1 MRFPRLLAA
10 AVVAGAAV
18 LGASPARAD
27 IFVSPFLGV
36 KFRGSTNQLD
46 LDTEIGARATKSAV
60 GVSGILVSDKGPGV
74 EIDIAHQ
81 SRFFE
86 RDSSTSI
93 VTRSGVTTLSG
104 NVLLA
109 APLSFTR
116 DSLRPYVVVGL
127 GWMHASANDQI
138 QLNPVNNDYLALT
151 TGVGAIGF
159 LTDVVGV
166 RFDLRRIHSVSSAD
180 TSAISNDIA
189 QLRFWRATLGVVFR

>member
-1 MRFPRLLAA
+1 MRVPRLLSAA
-10 AVVAGAAV
+10 IVAGTLV
-18 LGASPARAD
+18 LGATPASAD
-27 IFVSPFLGV
+27 IFVAPFLGV

-46 LDTEIGARATKSAV
+46 LDTKNGARATKSSV
-60 GVSGILVSDKGPGV
+60 GVSGIVVSDKGLGLELDV
-74 EIDIAHQ
+74 AHQ

-104 NVLLA
+104 NVMLA
-109 APLSFTR
+109 APISFTR

-127 GWMHASANDQI
+127 GWMHATANDQI
-138 QLNPVNNDYLALT
+138 QLNPVNNDYFALT

-159 LTDVVGV
+159 LTDVVGL
-166 RFDLRRIHSVSSAD
+166 RFDLRRIRSLSSAD
-180 TSAISNDIA
+180 TSTLNQDIA

>member
-18 LGASPARAD
+18 LGAPPARAD

-46 LDTEIGARATKSAV
+46 LDTENGARATKSAV

-104 NVLLA
+104 NLLLA

-166 RFDLRRIHSVSSAD
+166 RFDLRRIRSVSSAD

>member
-166 RFDLRRIHSVSSAD
+166 RFDLRRIRSVSSAD